1 MSETIDRSYKFYWD
15 LEDIEIE
22 EPERKPET
30 GMKTLTSALSK
41 QKQPPTE
48 VAKSAT

>member
-1 MSETIDRSYKFYWD
+1 MTEALDRSDKFNWD

-30 GMKTLTSALSK
+30 GMKALTSALLK
-41 QKQPPTE
+41 QKQPAIE
-48 VAKSAT
+48 DAKSAT